1 MNAGTLTTK
10 TRQRRRLKRAPPGR
24 RVAWLPALLLLG
36 LLWLAMPTAAATA
49 VLRIL
54 VTTGTSLPFADI
66 SQGDPRGNDLQ
77 LQGGII
83 RDWGQAL
90 AERLGREPRFLLM
103 PTRRVGLQLRNGSFD
118 LQCFENPQWYGR
130 EDAAWIDWLPHPLME
145 VIEGLVSTA
154 DAPPVKTLEELQ
166 GKTIGVVNG
175 YRYPLLDP
183 LFDTGQMQRSVAQNE
198 SRLLQMQQL
207 GRADY
212 SVISLLQFEHARARD
227 PKLRSLVASPLEV
240 SRTALYCLRQRQ
252 SPISRAELAAAQRAL
267 LLEGRLKAILDRY
280 R

>member
-1 MNAGTLTTK
+1 MKPGTLPVT
-10 TRQRRRLKRAPPGR
+10 LPGR
-24 RVAWLPALLLLG
+24 LARGLGTVLLPLLLPLLLL
-36 LLWLAMPTAAATA
+36 MPAQAAPP
-49 VLRIL
+49 VLRVL

-66 SQGDPRGNDLQ
+66 SQGGPRGQEHQ
-77 LQGGII
+77 LHGGII
-83 RDWGQAL
+83 QDWSEAL
-90 AERLGREPRFLLM
+90 ADKLGREPRFLLM
-103 PTRRVGLQLRNGSFD
+103 PTRRVGLQLRSGTFD
-118 LQCFENPQWYGR
+118 LQCFENPQWYGH
-130 EDAAWIDWLPHPLME
+130 EDAAWIDWLPQPLME
-145 VIEGLVSTA
+145 VVEALVSTA
-154 DAPPVKTLEELQ
+154 QAPLVRTLEALH

-183 LFDTGQMQRSVAQNE
+183 LFDAGQMQRSVAQNE

-212 SVISLLQFEHARARD
+212 SVVSLLQFEHARARD

-252 SPISRAELAAAQRAL
+252 SPISRADLAAAQRAL
-267 LLEGRLKAILDRY
+267 LAEGRLEAILRRY